1 MPFIN
6 LTKKFVFIG
15 NARTGSTSIYVYLN
29 NVCKNDETIWEDGL
43 NALPNLYHM
52 SVQDTINKYPF
63 CKDFTFFCFVRNP
76 YTRLLSSFIEFT
88 TERGHF
94 PWSSELLK
102 FKNFEDFSLN
112 FNNTEIKNDIH
123 FIPLSEQIKCNE
135 KINLIICRFENL
147 NEEFT
152 KIANIINIPQ
162 NINTHWRKTN
172 YEEINYKKYYNMETQ
187 TLIGNFYK
195 NDLDLFNYTF

>member
-29 NVCKNDETIWEDGL
+29 NVCQNDETIWEDGL
-43 NALPNLYHM
+43 NALPNSYHM

-76 YTRLLSSFIEFT
+76 YTRMLSSFIEFT
-88 TERGHF
+88 TDKGHF

-135 KINLIICRFENL
+135 KINLIICKWMMYLIIYSNL
-147 NEEFT
+147 SLFQQATFDLSLALNFQS
-152 KIANIINIPQ
+152 I
-162 NINTHWRKTN
+162 
-172 YEEINYKKYYNMETQ
+172 KYFKLCQ
-187 TLIGNFYK
+187 L
-195 NDLDLFNYTF
+195 